1 MPADSIAYHIDMEA
15 PQNKSVSSSSV
26 FEIEVKATFIIVQR
40 NPGAG
45 DEPFAE
51 VGRII
56 SQVIHEFPLDDLIND
71 GNGAVLDMLNS
82 MRVPVQPSMVEEI
95 AATAV
100 RLAAEARDGDG
111 KVLRMEVAVE
121 AVVDNVP
128 DFGDG
133 DIDDDEDDDSDDEG
147 VAMTAEEVAES
158 VGKTV
163 VDEAGKECPICL
175 EELVVGGEAACV
187 PCSHSFHE
195 HCIVTWLKKKKRC
208 PCCRFDLSKLKGQ
221 VTQV

>member
-1 MPADSIAYHIDMEA
+1 MEA
-15 PQNKSVSSSSV
+15 PQNKPPLSSFSSSSV
-26 FEIEVKATFIIVQR
+26 FEIEVKATFVIVHR
-40 NPGAG
+40 IPGAG
-45 DEPFAE
+45 DEPSVE

-71 GNGAVLDMLNS
+71 GNGAVLDMLDS

-100 RLAAEARDGDG
+100 RLAVDARNRDG
-111 KVLRMEVAVE
+111 KVFRMEVAVE

-128 DFGDG
+128 DFGN
-133 DIDDDEDDDSDDEG
+133 DDDDDDDDDDSDDEG

-195 HCIVTWLKKKKRC
+195 VCIVTWLKKKKRC
-208 PCCRFDLSKLKGQ
+208 PCCRLDFSKVKGE
-221 VTQV
+221 V